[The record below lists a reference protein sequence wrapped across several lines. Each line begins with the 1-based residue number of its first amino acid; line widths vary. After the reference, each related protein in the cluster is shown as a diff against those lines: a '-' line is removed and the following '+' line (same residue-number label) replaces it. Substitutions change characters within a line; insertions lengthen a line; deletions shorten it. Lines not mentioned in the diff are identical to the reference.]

1 MSKYIPL
8 PLTKVNDPNDSDHI
22 RKDQL
27 WDLPMRVGIIGKSL
41 ISSKTTT
48 LEHLLARPYSDQ
60 DVEGQRFYRKNF
72 KPENIYIVCPTMDGK
87 MQMLIDALEIPSTN
101 IMTEYNEEQLLRV
114 CDNIERMHF
123 DRKAKGEPLE
133 HTVIVMDDCSFSGKL
148 KEKVFGVV
156 SKIVCNLR
164 HVLLSLIITSQY
176 YVHLPPVFRTNA
188 TGIMMFECV
197 GAGLDTLIDEHN
209 SFDDKKTF
217 RALFRKATSEPRK
230 AFIINYTKPER
241 YFDGNFMP
249 LSLDGL
255 EQDIMEA
262 DIKSQCTATHK
273 NGNPCRCKAK
283 AGSTRCGRHQN
294 S

>member
-8 PLTKVNDPNDSDHI
+8 PLTKVNDPNDENHI

-48 LEHLLARPYSDQ
+48 LEHLLARPFSDQ
-60 DVEGQRFYRKNF
+60 DVEGQRFYRKDF

-123 DRKAKGEPLE
+123 ERKQQGVPAE
-133 HTVIVMDDCSFSGKL
+133 HSIIVMDDCSFSGKL
-148 KEKVFGVV
+148 REKVFGVV

-188 TGIMMFECV
+188 TGIMMFEAV
-197 GAGLDTLIDEHN
+197 GAGLDTLVDEHN

-217 RALFRKATSEPRK
+217 RALFKRATSEPRK
-230 AFIINYTKPER
+230 AFVINYTKPER

-249 LSLDGL
+249 LSTDNLDLKLDSDSPNTKCQGTT
-255 EQDIMEA
+255 
-262 DIKSQCTATHK
+262 IK
-273 NGNPCRCKAK
+273 GDPCRNKASVGQYCKKHA
-283 AGSTRCGRHQN
+283 
-294 S
+294 